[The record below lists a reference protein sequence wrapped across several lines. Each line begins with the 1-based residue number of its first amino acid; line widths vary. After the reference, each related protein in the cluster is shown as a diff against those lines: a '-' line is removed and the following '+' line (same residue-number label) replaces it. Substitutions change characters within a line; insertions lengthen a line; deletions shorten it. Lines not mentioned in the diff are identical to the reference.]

1 MLRIAICDDNQVE
14 LQYTARLTAD
24 YFAAHPAHSATIE
37 TFHSGKDLLSQA
49 EARKG
54 FDLYILDILMP
65 DLSGIEIGRRLRT
78 LGAGGEIIYLTSSN
92 DFAADSY
99 EVRAFFYLLKP
110 VEQQKLYGVLDEAT
124 EKLNR
129 EQNAA
134 IMVNTPQGT
143 RRILMERIR
152 YAERVG
158 RCIRYHC
165 TDGTLDSLTIRSSFK
180 EMMEPLLADRH
191 FRLCGASYVLNFQY
205 ITGING
211 QTCLLDNG
219 QTIVL
224 PKAAAAAFKQDW
236 GRYWLEEVF
245 PK

>member
-1 MLRIAICDDNQVE
+1 MLRIAICDDNNAE
-14 LQYTARLTAD
+14 LQYTAWMTAE
-24 YFAAHPAHSATIE
+24 YFRAHPAHSPTVE
-37 TFHSGKDLLSQA
+37 TFHSGKDLLSQV

-65 DLSGIEIGRRLRT
+65 DMSGIEIGRRLRSM
-78 LGAGGEIIYLTSSN
+78 GAGGEIIYLTSSN

-110 VEQQKLYGVLDEAT
+110 VEQQKLDRVLDDAVD
-124 EKLNR
+124 KLNR
-129 EQNAA
+129 ELSAA

-143 RRILMERIR
+143 RRLLMERIR
-152 YAERVG
+152 STERVG

-165 TDGTLDSLTIRSSFK
+165 TDGAVDSLTIRSSFK
-180 EMMEPLLADRH
+180 EMMEPLLADRR

-236 GRYWLEEVF
+236 GSYWLEEVF

>member
-65 DLSGIEIGRRLRT
+65 DLSGIEIGRCLRT

-110 VEQQKLYGVLDEAT
+110 VEQQKLDRVLDDAVD
-124 EKLNR
+124 KLNR
-129 EQNAA
+129 ELSAA

-143 RRILMERIR
+143 RRLLMERIR
-152 YAERVG
+152 YTERVG

-236 GRYWLEEVF
+236 GSYWLEEVF

>member
-1 MLRIAICDDNQVE
+1 M
-14 LQYTARLTAD
+14 
-24 YFAAHPAHSATIE
+24 
-37 TFHSGKDLLSQA
+37 
-49 EARKG
+49 
-54 FDLYILDILMP
+54 
-65 DLSGIEIGRRLRT
+65 
-78 LGAGGEIIYLTSSN
+78 
-92 DFAADSY
+92 
-99 EVRAFFYLLKP
+99 
-110 VEQQKLYGVLDEAT
+110 EQQKLYGVLDEAT

-134 IMVNTPQGT
+134 IMVNTPQGI

-236 GRYWLEEVF
+236 GSYWLEEVF